1 MKKSILTNELQTHK
15 GVNTGNGFCA
25 FGDGMFGQL
34 AGKDQPDGG
43 LNFARRDCGF
53 LVVGS
58 KFGGFS
64 GDTFKDIVDEG
75 V

>member
-1 MKKSILTNELQTHK
+1 MI
-15 GVNTGNGFCA
+15 NTGQHGGHTSDGLCA
-25 FGDGMFGQL
+25 FGDGVLGQL

-43 LNFARRDCGF
+43 LNFAGRDGGF

-58 KFGGFS
+58 EFGGFS
-64 GDTFKDIVDEG
+64 GDAFKDIVDEG

>member
-1 MKKSILTNELQTHK
+1 MSHTFKKDH
-15 GVNTGNGFCA
+15 TGNGLCA
-25 FGDGMFGQL
+25 FRDGVLGQL

-43 LNFARRDCGF
+43 LNFARRDCRF
-53 LVVGS
+53 LVIGS
-58 KFGGFS
+58 EFGGFS

>member
-1 MKKSILTNELQTHK
+1 VLR
-15 GVNTGNGFCA
+15 
-25 FGDGMFGQL
+25 QL

-43 LNFARRDCGF
+43 LNFARRDGGF

-58 KFGGFS
+58 EFGGFS
-64 GDTFKDIVDEG
+64 GDPFKDIVDEG